1 MSKLCVKNIS
11 KSFGKHV
18 VLDGLDFAADNTI
31 SFLAGKNGA
40 GKTTFI
46 RIALGLEK
54 QDGGCVDYQG
64 KPIDEVRDSVGVV
77 LDDAIFFDYLNGYKN
92 IQIINSGFLRDYQF
106 VMDIFNR
113 LELDKQLLNRPVKTY
128 SFGQRHRLAMAMA
141 MIRNPRFLFLD
152 EPTIGL
158 DPTSWQ
164 LVRSSIIRMKE
175 NGCTIVVTGQDYEEM
190 QSLADEIVILHKGK
204 AIYAGNVEQLIRRY
218 PYEITFQSTEHDAV
232 GSLNFHC
239 ACEDLSLSI
248 MKRYVVKCDEQDLD
262 HITKQINGPSIRGT
276 DLSVNRISLK
286 SAFMEMTG
294 GD

>member
-1 MSKLCVKNIS
+1 MSKLCVKNIC

-18 VLDGLDFAADNTI
+18 VLEGLNFTADNTI
-31 SFLAGKNGA
+31 TFLAGKNGA

-54 QDGGCVDYQG
+54 RDGGSVDYQG
-64 KPIDEVRDSVGVV
+64 RAIDEIRDSVGVV
-77 LDDAIFFDYLNGYKN
+77 LDDAIFFDHLSGYKN
-92 IQIINSGFLRDYQF
+92 IQIINSGFLRDNQF
-106 VMDIFNR
+106 VMDIYNS

-204 AIYAGNVEQLIRRY
+204 SIYAGDIDQLIRRY
-218 PYEITFQSTEHDAV
+218 PYEITFQSTKHDAV
-232 GSLNFHC
+232 GSLNFPC
-239 ACEDLSLSI
+239 SCEDSSLGI
-248 MKRYVVKCDEQDLD
+248 MKKYVVKCDEQDLD
-262 HITKQINGPSIRGT
+262 CVTKQINDPSIRGT
-276 DLSVNRISLK
+276 DLTVNRISLK
-286 SAFMEMTG
+286 NAFLEMIG